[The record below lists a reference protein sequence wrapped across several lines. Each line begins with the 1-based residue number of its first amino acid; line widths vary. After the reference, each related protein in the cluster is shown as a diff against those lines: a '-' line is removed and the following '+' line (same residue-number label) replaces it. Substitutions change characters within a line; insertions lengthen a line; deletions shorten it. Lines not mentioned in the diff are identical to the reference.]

1 MRWRIRGCRCPAA
14 SCTCQLKTCG
24 CGMCLMCWLTIS
36 CSTPP
41 MPPSRM
47 QRPLLPLRLP
57 LLSPAAAGLPR
68 QLDLALLRSRWE
80 QPSLQVVL
88 KP

>member
-1 MRWRIRGCRCPAA
+1 
-14 SCTCQLKTCG
+14 
-24 CGMCLMCWLTIS
+24 
-36 CSTPP
+36 

-47 QRPLLPLRLP
+47 QRPLLPLLLP
-57 LLSPAAAGLPR
+57 PLSPAAAGLPR